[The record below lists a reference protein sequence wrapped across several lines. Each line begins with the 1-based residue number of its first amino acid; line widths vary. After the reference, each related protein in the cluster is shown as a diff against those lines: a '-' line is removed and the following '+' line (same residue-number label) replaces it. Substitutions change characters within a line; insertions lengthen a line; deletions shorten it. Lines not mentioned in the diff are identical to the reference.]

1 MIRILTI
8 LFLSSSSLLA
18 CDFFSNW
25 TLHAPNYDESL
36 KIESLKRYIQELNA
50 DRLHIDKNFYS
61 RKSNFRKFFGFS
73 FSGKDLSAWL
83 NSRIKVYKIGPT
95 GKYIAYFHDGMV
107 VLGKDFFNLPKVEQ
121 ALVLIHE
128 ARHADGR
135 EFTHSK
141 CPAGFPY
148 LSVRAPQTSLENV
161 EACDERVDGSYGF
174 GAAFLF
180 EVYAF
185 GLYQTGEER
194 FVLGLYNS
202 EVARIVIPE
211 SNHF

>member
-1 MIRILTI
+1 MIRIITI
-8 LFLSSSSLLA
+8 LFLSTSPLLA
-18 CDFFSNW
+18 CDFFSDW
-25 TLHAPNYDESL
+25 TLRVPNAEESL
-36 KIESLKRYIQELNA
+36 KIESLKFYIQELNSN
-50 DRLHIDKNFYS
+50 RLHIDKSFYR
-61 RKSNFRKFFGFS
+61 RKSNFRKLFGFS
-73 FSGKDLSAWL
+73 FSGADLSAWL
-83 NSRIKVYKIGPT
+83 NSRIKVFKMGPT

-107 VLGKDFFNLPKVEQ
+107 VLGKDFFTLPKVEQ

-141 CPAGFPY
+141 CPEGFPY
-148 LSVRAPQTSLENV
+148 VSLRSPKIPLENT
-161 EACDERVDGSYGF
+161 EACDDRVDGSYGF

-180 EVYAF
+180 EIYAF

-202 EVARIVIPE
+202 EIARIVIPE